1 VRQKEAIVPKYVV
14 IAIIAISVC
23 PFCNLAAQGTLTITP
38 QIPGQFLWDNV
49 GTPTI
54 RLGEPFYIDILWNYV
69 NDSSMIGGSM
79 TLEFTSP
86 DIPTITKLG
95 VSGAL
100 PAPYNNVVL
109 KNGFEDISYW
119 NFFGNPSDWPY
130 AFYQDNFDGTLPDIF
145 GHAFGS
151 TTGLPAN
158 MGTVAFYEFHFQ
170 IDQAGTFCID
180 TVEEPNESFGWY
192 FDDAI
197 ARPIDASQAGF
208 PYCYP
213 VAFEPL
219 TSVTNLN
226 DHGYGSLRY
235 AMESANLLVGPDTIL
250 FLVSG
255 TIPLQSPLPSLID
268 DNTWIDG
275 QSAPSGAR
283 SIVLDGSDLTIGD
296 GLIIEGSDC
305 RVEAL
310 VIRNFPGN
318 GIVVFGSPASG
329 NRLSENLIYH
339 NGGLGIDLNN
349 DGVTINDDGDLDTG
363 PNNLQNYATVD
374 SVIMNPDSSFTLYGT
389 SAPNSSNQ
397 IYLAHPEGDD
407 VRPADPSGHGE
418 AYQFIGSTIAGIDST
433 FEYLIAKTYR
443 QFSVVTLLTIDTLEN
458 SSEFSSN
465 IILIPSPLV
474 VIAYSP
480 VNLRIIDPDGF
491 YIGRDAA
498 GNLEQTLFP
507 ASYDDPQS
515 DSVNIPRPIVGNYRI
530 EVVAENGA
538 PPGATYSIGVRIDG
552 SVQSTVVFNADVPT
566 TGMVDTATY
575 RVEEEWH
582 YMNGDANGSGVINIL
597 DATYII
603 SYLFKG
609 GPEPYPRESAD
620 AQCNGIVN
628 ILDATFII
636 QYLFKGGVSPCRI
649 E

>member
-1 VRQKEAIVPKYVV
+1 MPKYV
-14 IAIIAISVC
+14 IFAIIAYSIC
-23 PFCNLAAQGTLTITP
+23 PFCNLFAQGTLTITP
-38 QIPGQFLWDNV
+38 QIPGQFLWENG

-54 RLGEPFYIDILWNYV
+54 RLGEPFYIDILWNYL

-86 DIPTITKLG
+86 DIPTITKLT

-109 KNGFEDISYW
+109 KNGFEDITYW
-119 NFFGNPSDWPY
+119 NFFGSPSDWPY

-145 GHAFGS
+145 GHTFGS
-151 TTGLPAN
+151 TTGFPAN
-158 MGTVAFYEFHFQ
+158 MGTIAFYEFHFQ

-180 TVEEPNESFGWY
+180 SVEEPNESFGWY

-197 ARPIDASQAGF
+197 ARPIDASLAGYPF
-208 PYCYP
+208 CFP

-219 TSVTNLN
+219 TMVTNLN

-235 AMESANLLVGPDTIL
+235 AIESANLLTGFDTIQ

-255 TIPLQSPLPSLID
+255 TIPLQTPLPSLSD
-268 DNTWIDG
+268 DSTWLDG
-275 QSAPSGAR
+275 FSAPSGAR
-283 SIVLDGSDLTIGD
+283 SVILDGSALTAGD

-310 VIRNFPGN
+310 VIRNFPGS
-318 GIVVFGSPASG
+318 GIVVFGSPAIRNS
-329 NRLSENLIYH
+329 LSENLIFG

-349 DGVTINDDGDLDTG
+349 DGVTLNDDGDLDSG
-363 PNNLQNYATVD
+363 PNNMLNYAIVD
-374 SVIMNPDSSFTLYGT
+374 SVIMNLDSSFSVYGISST
-389 SAPNSSNQ
+389 NSTNQ
-397 IYLAHPEGDD
+397 IFLAHPEGVDAQ
-407 VRPADPSGHGE
+407 PADPSGHGE
-418 AYQFIGSTIAGIDST
+418 AYQFIGSATAGIDGS
-433 FEYLIAKTYR
+433 FQYLIPKTFR
-443 QFSVVTLLTIDTLEN
+443 QFSVITILTSDPEGN
-458 SSEFSSN
+458 SSELSNN

-480 VNLRIIDPDGF
+480 VNLRITDPNGF

-507 ASYDDPQS
+507 ASYDDPQK
-515 DSVNIPRPIVGNYRI
+515 DSVLIPRPIGGSYRI

-552 SVQSTVVFNADVPT
+552 SVQSTIAYNYDVPT
-566 TGMVDTATY
+566 TGVVDTATY

-582 YMNGDANGSGVINIL
+582 YMNGDANGNGVINIL

-636 QYLFKGGVSPCRI
+636 QYLFKGGVAPCKI